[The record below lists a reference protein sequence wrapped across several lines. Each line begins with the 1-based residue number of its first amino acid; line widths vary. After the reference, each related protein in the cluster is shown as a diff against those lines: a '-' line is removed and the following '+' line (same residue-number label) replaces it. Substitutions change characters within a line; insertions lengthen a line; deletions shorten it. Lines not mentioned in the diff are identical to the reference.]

1 MLITHGLSNTEYAI
15 LGALV
20 NGLPALM
27 LVLYGLYRVRRL
39 HRRGLSK

>member
-1 MLITHGLSNTEYAI
+1 MLIAHGLSTTEYAI

-20 NGLPALM
+20 VGLPALV